1 MPHTASQPPPLT
13 SIISLDRLR
22 LHLEGRT
29 HLSEAIVEAGGRD
42 YRITHPAAA
51 DALIDEEE
59 FERDERLP
67 YWADLWPSAIALAR
81 WLSGRDLF
89 GKRVLEL
96 GCGVGLPSVVALSRG
111 AEVVVSD
118 QYAAAM
124 DFAVFN
130 ARSNEGREPERF
142 MLDWRRPELDGLGS
156 FDLVL
161 GADVLY
167 EALSGL
173 ALAELVPRLLA
184 PGGEAVFADPNR
196 NTAPVFL
203 DEMEEHGFRVT
214 TESLGV
220 EQDGK
225 GVEIGLHRLRI

>member
-1 MPHTASQPPPLT
+1 M
-13 SIISLDRLR
+13 
-22 LHLEGRT
+22 
-29 HLSEAIVEAGGRD
+29 EAGDRS

-51 DALIDEEE
+51 DTLIDEDE

-81 WLSGRDLF
+81 WLSARDLRD
-89 GKRVLEL
+89 KRVLEL
-96 GCGVGLPSVVALSRG
+96 GCGVGLPAVVSLSRG

-124 DFAVFN
+124 DFAAFN
-130 ARSNEGREPERF
+130 ARTNEGREPETYG
-142 MLDWRRPELDGLGS
+142 LDWRRPELDGLGR
-156 FDLVL
+156 FDLVIA
-161 GADVLY
+161 ADVLY

-173 ALAELVPRLLA
+173 ALAELVPRLLTR
-184 PGGEAVFADPNR
+184 GGEAVFADPNR

-203 DEMEEHGFRVT
+203 DEMKERGFRVA

-220 EQDGK
+220 EQGGT
-225 GVEIGLHRLRI
+225 GVEIRLHRLRI